1 MVLSLSFEWRHL
13 LFANWP
19 VDSHAVAARLPAA
32 LDVDEYDGTAW
43 LSVVPLLNADA
54 RPRGLPTMA
63 GFPRPEVHLRTY
75 VSHDGD
81 PGVYFFS
88 LDAAGLMS
96 VVAARF
102 THHLPYYYARVRFRR
117 SGDRVHVTSRRRQP
131 GDRPARFAATYGPT
145 GEAYTAPPDS
155 LAEFVT
161 ERRRIYTQS
170 TDGTLRHTDLSHDRW
185 PLFDADVSVTE
196 NTLFAAS
203 GFEHPETEPVH
214 FYSPGVDV
222 VTSRSERSA

>member
-145 GEAYTAPPDS
+145 GEAYTAPRTPSPSSSPSAGASTPSRPTGHCATPTSPTTAGRCSTPTS
-155 LAEFVT
+155 L
-161 ERRRIYTQS
+161 
-170 TDGTLRHTDLSHDRW
+170 
-185 PLFDADVSVTE
+185 
-196 NTLFAAS
+196 
-203 GFEHPETEPVH
+203 
-214 FYSPGVDV
+214 
-222 VTSRSERSA
+222 